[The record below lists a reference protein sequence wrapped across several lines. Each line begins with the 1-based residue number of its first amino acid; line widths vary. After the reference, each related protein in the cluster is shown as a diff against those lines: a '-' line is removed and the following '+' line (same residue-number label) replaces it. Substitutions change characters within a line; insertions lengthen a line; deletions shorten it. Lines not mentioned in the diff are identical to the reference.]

1 MGQIVGGAAKPKRC
15 NLNKLSQLG
24 TPAAGEYVL
33 VSSDNS
39 MNAAGQG
46 NFDCWIKGNGTT
58 AATALP
64 LHYINAEVYGEK
76 VGITSV
82 VSSVTQCKLVASGT
96 QSVIEKIVNG
106 NYRVAFFPVESG
118 KSYKIHVASTRNG
131 RVWGWC
137 DNYISAAPS
146 SSINLGGLVST
157 TQESNGNVYDEI
169 ITNTGGYPYL
179 CIPFTY
185 NTGGCTCEEI
195 VSGEVVAYFEQT
207 KSENDKAIARNNI
220 GAIGQTELN
229 AELNETKEVIVS
241 NTVWQGFFTQ
251 ADAIFKAQINGNTG
265 EESTSGGIYN
275 YIFRVWNLVRLEAMI
290 ADGYNM
296 NVAIHSTYEG
306 ALKNTFATGSYFGR
320 ANVSAQDMYTQYR
333 FGDSTA
339 KNGFLMVRI
348 ARSDSA
354 ALTSSDITA
363 IENSLVLKFYPIEL
377 QGHILE
383 LDDSFAKLTN
393 KTFTKNDFA
402 LFVSNSNGI
411 SASNA
416 SSAVRV
422 KFLKQNVEAGWKV
435 SVDITNVLTSVP
447 LAVYGVGMFDTLVN
461 AEKNASAG
469 VLETVISGWTNENKE
484 GTITRNGVLNIYFK
498 KSDNSGFTHAEAL
511 ALQNAISI
519 SLSKVT
525 AGNVDVD
532 EESEYDEIP
541 LGEFTLDSA
550 SVLTSDICCVPYQGA
565 AYIFVLPDGIKARV
579 NEGVGLSLTN
589 GTYVTN
595 GNTSTLGAS
604 SMTQRFQFAKV
615 SGDNL
620 TIAEMNTF
628 VSSGAVK
635 ILYKRRDLPVEKRN
649 YDNEKFVKAALY
661 RLGWTTEEVQTLQGL
676 NSMPIITHTSDLH
689 GDFKRFENFMEYS
702 NIIKA
707 SVAVSTGDNV
717 LYNYGNGSKY
727 MKDVLAKHT
736 GVPFASCI
744 GNHEV
749 YPKETYNNSDLFNAF
764 VSPYITQGGYLA
776 SAGTTPTLPYYYIDN
791 ATYKLR
797 LITINQFDNGCYY
810 GEGLGGRLGQAQV
823 TWLCNTLLSTPAGYG
838 VVIAMHSNEA
848 KVNTPQTMSAWN
860 QTVNWDGRDEDTYGY
875 AVNGLYV
882 NAIRPIRTIVDAF
895 ISKTALSTS
904 YDENTINGNNG
915 ETVTINVDFTNVNE
929 GVEFICYITG
939 HRHKD
944 NVGYVDGATNK
955 QLLFNIVSG
964 NCHYPRYSSFSF
976 AEGCDIPRGDRGATQ
991 DAFNVYAIDRK
1002 SGAVR
1007 VGRVGSDF
1015 TYEGVE
1021 RKFLIAPYKD

>member
-1 MGQIVGGAAKPKRC
+1 MGQIVSLAAKPKRC
-15 NLNKLSQLG
+15 NISQLSQLG
-24 TPAAGEYVL
+24 TPAAGEHIL
-33 VSSDNS
+33 LSSNNS

-46 NFDCWIKGNGTT
+46 NFDCYIVGNGTT
-58 AATALP
+58 AAVSLEVHWLYERTDFELRGEFSRTYSIERSTTWCFPVPVKLKSGHTYTFNIAQTLTNRAVYVWIYSQP
-64 LHYINAEVYGEK
+64 NRQGQLITLHMNGATSATGTLAPSQDYDTIYLTLYCSSSAVDGIAFSVTDNNAPMKKRVAVDEAQTFTDAEKQQARTNINAA
-76 VGITSV
+76 
-82 VSSVTQCKLVASGT
+82 TQT
-96 QSVIEKIVNG
+96 
-106 NYRVAFFPVESG
+106 
-118 KSYKIHVASTRNG
+118 
-131 RVWGWC
+131 
-137 DNYISAAPS
+137 
-146 SSINLGGLVST
+146 
-157 TQESNGNVYDEI
+157 
-169 ITNTGGYPYL
+169 
-179 CIPFTY
+179 
-185 NTGGCTCEEI
+185 
-195 VSGEVVAYFEQT
+195 
-207 KSENDKAIARNNI
+207 
-220 GAIGQTELN
+220 
-229 AELNETKEVIVS
+229 ELNETKSNVGS
-241 NTVWQGFFTQ
+241 NTVWQGVFTQ
-251 ADAIFKAQINGNTG
+251 EDAIFKAQINGNTG
-265 EESTSGGIYN
+265 AESSSGNIYN
-275 YIFRVWNLVRLEAMI
+275 LIFKVWNLVHLESMLT
-290 ADGYNM
+290 DGYHM
-296 NVAIHSTYEG
+296 DVAIHSTYEG
-306 ALKNTFATGSYFGR
+306 ALKNTSATGSYFGR
-320 ANVSAQDMYTQYR
+320 ANTSTQNIYTQYR

-339 KNGFLMVRI
+339 KNGYLMVRI
-348 ARSDSA
+348 KRSDGA

-377 QGHILE
+377 QGQILE

-402 LFVSNSNGI
+402 LFVSNSDGV

-416 SSAVRV
+416 SGAVRV

-435 SVDITNVLTSVP
+435 SVGITNVLASVP
-447 LAVYGVGMFDTLVN
+447 LAVYGCQVFDTLVN

-469 VLETVISGWTNENKE
+469 ILETVITGWTDENKE

-498 KSDNSGFTHAEAL
+498 KSDNSGFTHEEIL
-511 ALQNAISI
+511 ALQNNITI

-525 AGNVDVD
+525 AGNVDID
-532 EESEYDEIP
+532 EEGEYDEIP
-541 LGEFTLDSA
+541 LGEFALDSA
-550 SVLTSDICCVPYQGA
+550 TVLTSDICCVPYQGA
-565 AYIFVLPDGIKARV
+565 TYIFVLPDGIKARV

-628 VSSGAVK
+628 VSSSAVK

-727 MKDVLAKHT
+727 MKDVLVKHT

-744 GNHEV
+744 GNHECL
-749 YPKETYNNSDLFNAF
+749 PQNTYNNSDLFNAF

>member
-1 MGQIVGGAAKPKRC
+1 MGQIVSSAAKPKRC
-15 NLNKLSQLG
+15 NISQLSQLG
-24 TPAAGEYVL
+24 TPAAGEHIL
-33 VSSDNS
+33 LSSNNS

-46 NFDCWIKGNGTT
+46 DFDAYVEGDGTT
-58 AATALP
+58 AAVSLKVHWLYERTDFELRGEFSRTYSIERSITWCFPVPVKLRSGHTYTFNIAQTLTNRAVYVWIYSQP
-64 LHYINAEVYGEK
+64 NRQGQLITLHMSGATSATGTLTPSQDYDTIYLTLYCSSSAVD
-76 VGITSV
+76 GIAF
-82 VSSVTQCKLVASGT
+82 SVTDNNAPMK
-96 QSVIEKIVNG
+96 K
-106 NYRVAFFPVESG
+106 RVAV
-118 KSYKIHVASTRNG
+118 
-131 RVWGWC
+131 
-137 DNYISAAPS
+137 
-146 SSINLGGLVST
+146 
-157 TQESNGNVYDEI
+157 DEAQTFTDAEKQQAR
-169 ITNTGGYPYL
+169 TNIDAVT
-179 CIPFTY
+179 
-185 NTGGCTCEEI
+185 
-195 VSGEVVAYFEQT
+195 
-207 KSENDKAIARNNI
+207 
-220 GAIGQTELN
+220 QTELN
-229 AELNETKEVIVS
+229 EVKNNVDS
-241 NTVWQGFFTQ
+241 NTLWQGFFTQ

-265 EESTSGGIYN
+265 VESTSGGIYN

-306 ALKNTFATGSYFGR
+306 ALKNTSATGSYFGR
-320 ANVSAQDMYTQYR
+320 ANAATQNVYTQYR

-339 KNGFLMVRI
+339 KNGYLMVRI

-363 IENSLVLKFYPIEL
+363 IENSLALKFYPVEL

-402 LFVSNSNGI
+402 LFVSNSNGV

-416 SSAVRV
+416 SGAARV
-422 KFLKQNVEAGWKV
+422 KFLKLNVEAGWKV
-435 SVDITNVLTSVP
+435 SVNITNVLTSVP
-447 LAVYGVGMFDTLVN
+447 LAVYASQMYNTLEN

-469 VLETVISGWTNENKE
+469 ILETVISGWTNENKE
-484 GTITRNGVLNIYFK
+484 GIITRNGVLNIYFK
-498 KSDNSGFTHAEAL
+498 KSDDSGFTHAEVL

-550 SVLTSDICCVPYQGA
+550 TVLTSDICCVPYQGA
-565 AYIFVLPDGIKARV
+565 PYIFVLPDGIKARV

-717 LYNYGNGSKY
+717 LYNYVNGSKY
-727 MKDVLAKHT
+727 MKDVLVKHT

-744 GNHEV
+744 GNHECL
-749 YPKETYNNSDLFNAF
+749 PKNTYNNSDLFNAF

-776 SAGTTPTLPYYYIDN
+776 SAGTAPTLPYYYIDN

-797 LITINQFDNGCYY
+797 LIAINQFDNGCYY

-1002 SGAVR
+1002 SGAVK

>member
-1 MGQIVGGAAKPKRC
+1 MGQIVSAAAKPKRC
-15 NLNKLSQLG
+15 NISQLSQLG
-24 TPAAGEYVL
+24 TPAAGEYIL

-46 NFDCWIKGNGTT
+46 NFDCCIVGDGTT
-58 AATALP
+58 AAVSLEVHWLYERTDFELRGEFSRTYSIERGTNWCFPVPVKLKSGHTYTFNIAQTLTNRAVYVWIYSQP
-64 LHYINAEVYGEK
+64 NRQGQLITLHMSAATSATGTLTPSQDYDTIYLTLYCSGYAID
-76 VGITSV
+76 GIAF
-82 VSSVTQCKLVASGT
+82 SVTDNNAPMK
-96 QSVIEKIVNG
+96 K
-106 NYRVAFFPVESG
+106 RVAVDEAQTFTDSE
-118 KSYKIHVASTRNG
+118 KQQARTNI
-131 RVWGWC
+131 
-137 DNYISAAPS
+137 DAA
-146 SSINLGGLVST
+146 T
-157 TQESNGNVYDEI
+157 
-169 ITNTGGYPYL
+169 
-179 CIPFTY
+179 
-185 NTGGCTCEEI
+185 
-195 VSGEVVAYFEQT
+195 
-207 KSENDKAIARNNI
+207 
-220 GAIGQTELN
+220 QTEF
-229 AELNETKEVIVS
+229 NEVKNNVNSSTL
-241 NTVWQGFFTQ
+241 WQGFFTQ
-251 ADAIFKAQINGNTG
+251 ADAIFKAQVDENTG
-265 EESTSGGIYN
+265 VESTSGSIYS
-275 YIFRVWNLVRLEAMI
+275 YIFRVWNLVHLEAMI
-290 ADGYNM
+290 ADGYKM
-296 NVAIHSTYEG
+296 DVAIHPTYEG
-306 ALKNTFATGSYFGR
+306 ALKNTSATGSYFGR
-320 ANVSAQDMYTQYR
+320 ANGGAQNIYTQYR

-339 KNGFLMVRI
+339 KNGYLMVRI
-348 ARSDSA
+348 ARSGGAS
-354 ALTSSDITA
+354 LTSSDITA
-363 IENSLVLKFYPIEL
+363 IENSLVLKFYPVEL

-402 LFVSNSNGI
+402 LFVSDSNGV
-411 SASNA
+411 SATDA
-416 SSAVRV
+416 SGAVRV
-422 KFLKQNVEAGWKV
+422 KFLKLNVEAGWKV
-435 SVDITNVLTSVP
+435 SVNITNVLTSVP
-447 LAVYGVGMFDTLVN
+447 LAVYVSQMFDTLKN
-461 AEKNASAG
+461 AEKSASAG
-469 VLETVISGWTNENKE
+469 ILETVISGWTNENKE
-484 GTITRNGVLNIYFK
+484 GIITRNGVLNIYFK
-498 KSDNSGFTHAEAL
+498 KSDDSGFTHEEVL

-550 SVLTSDICCVPYQGA
+550 TVTTCDICCVPYQGA
-565 AYIFVLPDGIKARV
+565 TYIFVLPDGIKARV

-604 SMTQRFQFAKV
+604 SMTQQFQFAKV

-676 NSMPIITHTSDLH
+676 NSMPIITHISDLH

-717 LYNYGNGSKY
+717 LYNYVNGSKY
-727 MKDVLAKHT
+727 MKDVLVKHT

-744 GNHEV
+744 GNHECL
-749 YPKETYNNSDLFNAF
+749 PKNTYNNSDLFNAF

-776 SAGTTPTLPYYYIDN
+776 SVGTTPTLPYYYIDN

-810 GEGLGGRLGQAQV
+810 GEGLGGRLGQAQI

-955 QLLFNIVSG
+955 QLLFNIVCG
-964 NCHYPRYSSFSF
+964 NCHYPRYSSLSF